1 MDLVTQ
7 GWEKGKRKQLELS
20 HGDGMPKECWPFWLL
35 YRISGSEE
43 RNRLRSQ
50 MTESL
55 ESQSED
61 FELYH
66 HCYHLKA
73 PGGNVPGI
81 LLSNINN
88 VMQSVHFRGA

>member
-1 MDLVTQ
+1 
-7 GWEKGKRKQLELS
+7 
-20 HGDGMPKECWPFWLL
+20 
-35 YRISGSEE
+35 
-43 RNRLRSQ
+43 

-88 VMQSVHFRGA
+88 VMQSVHFRGAQKSRQRMKLWTDIEGMY